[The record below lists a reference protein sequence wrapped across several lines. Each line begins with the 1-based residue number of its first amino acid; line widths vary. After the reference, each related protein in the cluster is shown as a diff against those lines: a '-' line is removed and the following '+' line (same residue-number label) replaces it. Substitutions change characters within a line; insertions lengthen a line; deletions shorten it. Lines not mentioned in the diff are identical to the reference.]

1 MSVSSALS
9 SFLLCCFYPSG
20 GHRHGHRAGAY
31 YYSSHPTSANT
42 LYGYQEGPLAGRRM
56 GRSSRPL
63 SLQTVELKVRMCCS
77 GCERVVKHALT
88 RLRGVDSVEVDVEM
102 EKVTVTG
109 YVDRHR
115 VLKEVRRAGKK
126 AEFWP
131 NPDLP
136 LHFTSAKNYFH
147 DEESYRRTYNY
158 YRHGYNGDKHGHLPE
173 PQRGA
178 DPVSNMFND
187 DDVNACSVM

>member
-9 SFLLCCFYPSG
+9 SLLYGCFYPIG
-20 GHRHGHRAGAY
+20 GRHNHRAGAY
-31 YYSSHPTSANT
+31 YHSSHPTSADT
-42 LYGYQEGPLAGRRM
+42 LYYNNQGGLAGRRM
-56 GRSSRPL
+56 GRSRPL

-77 GCERVVKHALT
+77 GCARVVKHALT
-88 RLRGVDSVEVDVEM
+88 KLRGVDSVEVEVEM

-109 YVDRHR
+109 YVERHR

-131 NPDLP
+131 DQP
-136 LHFTSAKNYFH
+136 LHFTNAKEYFR
-147 DEESYRRTYNY
+147 DEESFRPSYNY
-158 YRHGYNGDKHGHLPE
+158 YRHGYNSADKHGSLPE
-173 PQRGA
+173 PPRGS

-187 DDVNACSVM
+187 DDVNACTVM

>member
-1 MSVSSALS
+1 MSVSSVLS
-9 SFLLCCFYPSG
+9 SFLYGCFNPAG
-20 GHRHGHRAGAY
+20 GRYHHHRAGAY
-31 YYSSHPTSANT
+31 YHSSHPTSADTMYYNQS
-42 LYGYQEGPLAGRRM
+42 GFAGGRRM

-77 GCERVVKHALT
+77 GCARVVKHALT
-88 RLRGVDSVEVDVEM
+88 KLRGVDSVEVEVEM

-109 YVDRHR
+109 YVERHR

-126 AEFWP
+126 AEVWP
-131 NPDLP
+131 NPDQP
-136 LHFTSAKNYFH
+136 LHFTTAKDYFH
-147 DEESYRRTYNY
+147 DQESFRPSYNY

-173 PQRGA
+173 PHRGS

-187 DDVNACSVM
+187 DDVNACSIM